1 MLHAAEFSSVN
12 ATHANDP
19 LHPGA
24 GKLISHLRN
33 ARGRIN
39 ANGLSVHGDV
49 LHRII
54 ESIDLDDIDELA
66 ARLERYRFALPDQH
80 AAPARLAEDPISSE
94 ERQVGKECV
103 SPCRSRW
110 SPDN

>member
-1 MLHAAEFSSVN
+1 MHHTMNGPSPIVRQAAEFSSVN
-12 ATHANDP
+12 ATQANDP

-39 ANGLSVHGDV
+39 ANGLSGHGDV
-49 LHRII
+49 RHRII

-66 ARLERYRFALPDQH
+66 DRIERYRFARPEHH
-80 AAPARLAEDPISSE
+80 AAPVRLAAD
-94 ERQVGKECV
+94 
-103 SPCRSRW
+103 
-110 SPDN
+110 

>member
-1 MLHAAEFSSVN
+1 MHHTMNGPSPIVRQAAEFSSVN
-12 ATHANDP
+12 ATQANDP

-39 ANGLSVHGDV
+39 ANGLSGHGDV

-54 ESIDLDDIDELA
+54 ESIDLDDIDELPPGLNA
-66 ARLERYRFALPDQH
+66 TGSLDRITMPRPSGWPKNR
-80 AAPARLAEDPISSE
+80 
-94 ERQVGKECV
+94 
-103 SPCRSRW
+103 
-110 SPDN
+110 

>member
-1 MLHAAEFSSVN
+1 MHHTMNGPSPIVRQAAEFSSVN
-12 ATHANDP
+12 ATQANDP

-39 ANGLSVHGDV
+39 ANGLSGHGDV

-66 ARLERYRFALPDQH
+66 ARIDRSDEH
-80 AAPARLAEDPISSE
+80 TAELQPLM
-94 ERQVGKECV
+94 RTPYAGLHC
-103 SPCRSRW
+103 
-110 SPDN
+110 